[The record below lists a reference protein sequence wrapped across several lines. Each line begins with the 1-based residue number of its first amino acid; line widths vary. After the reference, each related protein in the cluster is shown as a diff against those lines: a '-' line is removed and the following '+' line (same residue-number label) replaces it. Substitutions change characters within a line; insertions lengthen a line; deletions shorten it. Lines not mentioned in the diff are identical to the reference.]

1 MWRWIWLAAIG
12 VFAIGE
18 IAIAGSFFL
27 APFAVG
33 AVFAAIVAFAGGP
46 VALQWLLFVL
56 ASGAAAAALVPLRR
70 RLDRDE
76 PRNGIGSR
84 RWLGQRAEVLI
95 AVPPGPGATGTV
107 RLGREEWRAESADG
121 VPIAP
126 GSIVVV
132 VDMRGTSVVVRT
144 EPLRVP
150 EPGGSQS

>member
-33 AVFAAIVAFAGGP
+33 AVIAAIVAFSGGSI
-46 VALQWLLFVL
+46 ALQWLLFVV
-56 ASGAAAAALVPLRR
+56 ASAGAATALVPLRR
-70 RLDRDE
+70 RLDRNE

-95 AVPPGPGATGTV
+95 AIPPEPGATGTV
-107 RLGREEWRAESADG
+107 RLGREEWRAESADR

-126 GSIVVV
+126 GSVVIV

-150 EPGGSQS
+150 EPGGVQS